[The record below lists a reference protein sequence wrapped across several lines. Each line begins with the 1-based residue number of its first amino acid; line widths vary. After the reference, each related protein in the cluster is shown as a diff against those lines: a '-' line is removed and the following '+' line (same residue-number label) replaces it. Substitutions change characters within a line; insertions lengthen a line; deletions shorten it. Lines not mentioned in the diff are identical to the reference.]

1 MKMETIDRY
10 KQKQEVMKME
20 TIDRYKQK
28 QDIR

>member
-20 TIDRYKQK
+20 TMDRHRQK